1 MEEEIEMVKNVTLEL
16 LNKHSTASINVEF
29 IEDPQWTGF
38 KFITERTGTYGP
50 TIAEC
55 KEYYS
60 A

>member
-38 KFITERTGTYGP
+38 KFITERTGTYRP

-55 KEYYS
+55 EK
-60 A
+60 